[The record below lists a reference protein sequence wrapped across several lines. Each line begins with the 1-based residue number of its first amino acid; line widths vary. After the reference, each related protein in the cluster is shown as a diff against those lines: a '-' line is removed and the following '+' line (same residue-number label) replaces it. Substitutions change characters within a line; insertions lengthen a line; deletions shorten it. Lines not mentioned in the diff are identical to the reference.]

1 MKHLLRAAAALLPC
15 FALLGFVLL
24 AGCHSYQIQ
33 CTVKNRTG
41 APIEL
46 VEVDYPEASFGLD
59 SLANGADYGYRF
71 KVRGSGPVTVEYTV
85 AATHKLVKIKGP
97 DVEEGEQGTLEIV
110 LMPDGTAQFYP
121 ELNSRR

>member
-1 MKHLLRAAAALLPC
+1 MRRLPRAAAALLSC
-15 FALLGFVLL
+15 LVLACLVLL

-46 VEVDYPEASFGLD
+46 VEVDYPEASFGMD

-71 KVRGSGPVTVEYTV
+71 KVRGSGPVTVQYTV
-85 AATHKLVKIKGP
+85 AATHKLVKIQGP
-97 DVEEGEQGTLEIV
+97 DVSEGQQGTLEIV
-110 LMPDGTAQFYP
+110 LMPGGTAQFYP
-121 ELNSRR
+121 QLNTGR